1 MRDDSFL
8 RKKKKTGESASEAQQ
23 AERRR
28 KIRSGDLEPDSNPK
42 GESKDLRADYYFFFF
57 FSQKIMPYVRFD
69 DVGSAAHT
77 ACARVDGW
85 RVNLVQFMDELSEK
99 KVLQLLQ
106 TKCKSAVGPKS
117 LRFVTFPF

>member
-1 MRDDSFL
+1 
-8 RKKKKTGESASEAQQ
+8 
-23 AERRR
+23 
-28 KIRSGDLEPDSNPK
+28 
-42 GESKDLRADYYFFFF
+42 
-57 FSQKIMPYVRFD
+57 MPYVRFE

-77 ACARVDGW
+77 AWARVDVW

-117 LRFVTFPF
+117 LRFVTFPFFK